1 MSVWLFSSFISC
13 VISNFLSIFFNS
25 FSKNSSTKR
34 ETLNCKS
41 FFLAVSLALLSLK
54 LRFFVILIFIGY
66 GTVIPVYIV
75 AFLIIPDPSGKMA
88 LGERSKTKV
97 IHKRPVKKVKPL
109 EQDDSDD
116 DWSDF

>member
-1 MSVWLFSSFISC
+1 MKKLTKSANNRVVTGVLGGIGE
-13 VISNFLSIFFNS
+13 FFNIDP
-25 FSKNSSTKR
+25 TI
-34 ETLNCKS
+34 
-41 FFLAVSLALLSLK
+41 
-54 LRFFVILIFIGY
+54 LRIIFVILILIGY

-75 AFLIIPDPSGKMA
+75 TFLIIPDPSGKMA

-97 IHKRPVKKVKPL
+97 IHKRPVKKVNPL

>member
-1 MSVWLFSSFISC
+1 MKKLTKSANNRVVSGVLGGIGE
-13 VISNFLSIFFNS
+13 FFNIDP
-25 FSKNSSTKR
+25 TI
-34 ETLNCKS
+34 
-41 FFLAVSLALLSLK
+41 
-54 LRFFVILIFIGY
+54 LRIIFVILIFIGY

-97 IHKRPVKKVKPL
+97 IHKRPVKKIKPL

>member
-1 MSVWLFSSFISC
+1 MKKLTKSANNR
-13 VISNFLSIFFNS
+13 VISGVLGGIGEFFNIDP
-25 FSKNSSTKR
+25 TI
-34 ETLNCKS
+34 
-41 FFLAVSLALLSLK
+41 
-54 LRFFVILIFIGY
+54 LRIIFVILIFIGY
-66 GTVIPVYIV
+66 GTVIPVYLV

-109 EQDDSDD
+109 ERDDSDD